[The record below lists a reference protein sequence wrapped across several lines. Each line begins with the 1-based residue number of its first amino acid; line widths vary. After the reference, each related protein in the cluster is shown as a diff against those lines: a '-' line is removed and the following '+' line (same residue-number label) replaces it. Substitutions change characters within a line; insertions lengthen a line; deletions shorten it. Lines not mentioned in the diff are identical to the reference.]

1 MNTGNDHKGWLADN
15 PQEKDFFFQL
25 SFEEYDFYHPFI
37 TMTKSRLPVNQTVAN
52 HLALHK
58 FLIRLRMEETV
69 ETLVLKTTTE
79 TNMRT
84 SAGVVNFRIFANY

>member
-37 TMTKSRLPVNQTVAN
+37 TMTKSRLPVNQTVAF
-52 HLALHK
+52 H
-58 FLIRLRMEETV
+58 LIRLRMDGTV

-84 SAGVVNFRIFANY
+84 SAGVVNFLILANY